1 MQFRRSKL
9 TRRAAISSEAP
20 VFSWEMLLL
29 ARDRRSVG
37 EPVEAVADI
46 LIYLFRYPRE
56 EDCRRRQMIRASL
69 EERDRKSLTDA
80 AEA

>member
-1 MQFRRSKL
+1 
-9 TRRAAISSEAP
+9 
-20 VFSWEMLLL
+20 MLLL

-56 EDCRRRQMIRASL
+56 DDCQRKQMMGALL
-69 EERDRKSLTDA
+69 EEREEKSLTAGADA
-80 AEA
+80 

>member
-1 MQFRRSKL
+1 MQFMRSEL

-56 EDCRRRQMIRASL
+56 DDCWRRRMIRASL
-69 EERDRKSLTDA
+69 EEREEKSLTDA
-80 AEA
+80 ADA

>member
-1 MQFRRSKL
+1 MQFMRSEL

-20 VFSWEMLLL
+20 VFSWDMLLL

-56 EDCRRRQMIRASL
+56 DDCWRRQMIRASL
-69 EERDRKSLTDA
+69 EEREEKSLTDA
-80 AEA
+80 ADA